1 MANRKENQPVKEKK
15 GFTRRQFLKG
25 ALALGASALVGS
37 GCQPET
43 PSSQPEK
50 SPTDQPSKTPTKEVS
65 PTSLPTATEEPT
77 GIPTP
82 EATPTP
88 EAKLLEGIDI
98 DREYLQNAFT
108 GIGGGETIDNGGKEV
123 SFVQFGQDY
132 VRRSWGEEIDFASL
146 PEDSVASLKYL
157 VSLASYQGR
166 LGFFCP
172 GKEGETIAFPGLVKD
187 KEGQEK
193 PLTLLRL
200 ELENLPSKDP
210 SGEDYSEW
218 TFPQGLELLRDTQM
232 TVLGYLEQDR
242 EGKLVIDQ
250 GKEGSELVYALTA
263 FTDYNRADEDS
274 GAPRH
279 YLALLPTHFPAD
291 PDNKQAL
298 TLANLLEGNGYDYDP
313 AQRAVSFIDPA
324 TDQKT
329 IWQLNKLVGQ
339 DLSSDLYRA
348 AGLTFVDQLDGEQI
362 NNPILPYP
370 QGVQDRYQL
379 EREDNQFIFT
389 GQNEEGEEITLKAT
403 YQADQEAWR
412 WEEMGVV
419 NMVGV
424 VEKDGEEFQ
433 VVEIDGRQE
442 EVLKIEGLSLR
453 WNEEEERFEYFDVD
467 EKRVAYWIG
476 PEEGQRQGRLEIT
489 PPTNREGLRYLD
501 FEKHLGLFK
510 PLSAQES
517 NEIFYQQWN
526 KDQEIRIP
534 FPLDIRQGGVVE
546 EKKVVNYLLCFK
558 NLENDTIVFSPMAI
572 NVSKGTYGK
581 DRAWNATFKID
592 GNGLVDFTFPPQ
604 GEFLASGYVGAGDPI
619 IRLAGD
625 YYPEYFSLG
634 LYKDYQF
641 DISDV
646 RKGRGIDFGN
656 LVKDYLGRVTYLSGR

>member
-1 MANRKENQPVKEKK
+1 MANRKENQPTKEKK

-82 EATPTP
+82 EVTPTP
-88 EAKLLEGIDI
+88 EAKLLEGVDI

-123 SFVQFGQDY
+123 SFAQFGQDY

-146 PEDSVASLKYL
+146 SEDSITSLKYL
-157 VSLASYQGR
+157 VSLGAYQGR

-172 GKEGETIAFPGLVKD
+172 GKEGETIAFPGLVED

-313 AQRAVSFIDPA
+313 VQRAVSFVDPD

-362 NNPILPYP
+362 KNPILPYP

-389 GQNEEGEEITLKAT
+389 GQNEEGKEITFKAS
-403 YQADQEAWR
+403 YDQEKEAWG
-412 WEEMGVV
+412 WEEMGGSSAEDLL
-419 NMVGV
+419 NRAP
-424 VEKDGEEFQ
+424 
-433 VVEIDGRQE
+433 I
-442 EVLKIEGLSLR
+442 IEGLSA
-453 WNEEEERFEYFDVD
+453 F
-467 EKRVAYWIG
+467 
-476 PEEGQRQGRLEIT
+476 EEGDKIIYRAESGNPYNMKEGEYAGYLFEFDDETSVSSGQGLVLAGEVRRRLLEQANTPEAIERGEWRMTFPFDPKGEGIT
-489 PPTNREGLRYLD
+489 IRHIKITVNSIGIANLPNRVEFRSPFIEAVLAKRFFHQTRDSVGLWIPENLLADSQKGINYSLGFTFVSAEKVTMDNFGRKVNFDELIFANIDNSYLSHPSVSSDNQIIITGGSLRGPID
-501 FEKHLGLFK
+501 F
-510 PLSAQES
+510 SV
-517 NEIFYQQWN
+517 N
-526 KDQEIRIP
+526 RILMIDDAP
-534 FPLDIRQGGVVE
+534 
-546 EKKVVNYLLCFK
+546 
-558 NLENDTIVFSPMAI
+558 VFSLD
-572 NVSKGTYGK
+572 N
-581 DRAWNATFKID
+581 
-592 GNGLVDFTFPPQ
+592 
-604 GEFLASGYVGAGDPI
+604 E
-619 IRLAGD
+619 
-625 YYPEYFSLG
+625 
-634 LYKDYQF
+634 
-641 DISDV
+641 
-646 RKGRGIDFGN
+646 
-656 LVKDYLGRVTYLSGR
+656 